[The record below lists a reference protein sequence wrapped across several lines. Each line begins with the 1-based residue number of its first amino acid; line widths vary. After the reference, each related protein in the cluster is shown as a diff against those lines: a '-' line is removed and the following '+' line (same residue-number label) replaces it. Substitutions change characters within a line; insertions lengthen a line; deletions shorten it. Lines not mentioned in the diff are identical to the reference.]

1 MKKNYKSDFDII
13 LRLRTCVGSG
23 DEIRELG
30 WPDYDWTARFYTS
43 NKANAYTASCIGGVC
58 TNCFEDKG
66 HIHVVFDSHRLG
78 AGLLQVEFLAELPNR
93 IYPDG
98 TQTEVS
104 SQPLGIELVSG
115 PGDCGTTAEVE
126 ALLPY
131 IKGDKGDKLTYADL
145 TEADKAD
152 LAPIISEP
160 TDKVLED
167 IEPNIVRDALRKT
180 PQELTEGE
188 KAQVKRNLGIS
199 KMELFIDMWNTA
211 AKASGR
217 YNDTTGFFELNGITD
232 IAYNEALGIWDFYV
246 SSPQYANRE
255 ALQNIQ
261 LKRGSYRTVFPF
273 NIDSTTSFRLWGN
286 EGPTID
292 IIAFNRIYSEDVFV
306 SDLTMAFSRTKKVLT
321 TLNVSQIKKDGY
333 YAAFSDKMEYI
344 LLRAA
349 KSNVSLVK
357 CPKLLIECISY
368 IVRYAAN
375 TAPIT
380 ITLHPETYAR
390 VTDDIFELAVSK
402 NITIASA

>member
-1 MKKNYKSDFDII
+1 M
-13 LRLRTCVGSG
+13 
-23 DEIRELG
+23 
-30 WPDYDWTARFYTS
+30 
-43 NKANAYTASCIGGVC
+43 
-58 TNCFEDKG
+58 
-66 HIHVVFDSHRLG
+66 VFDSHRLG